1 MFPGGSAGS
10 SIVTAAAQVTAVAL
24 VRSLTQKL
32 LPAKGMA
39 KKKKKKSGS
48 LGCVGSG
55 DKTHYLP
62 PEELFVVSTTLEN
75 CRNRASRITPTFM
88 DQ

>member
-39 KKKKKKSGS
+39 KKKKKKKVE
-48 LGCVGSG
+48 LWVVWAVVTRRQ
-55 DKTHYLP
+55 DPLP
-62 PEELFVVSTTLEN
+62 
-75 CRNRASRITPTFM
+75 AS
-88 DQ
+88 